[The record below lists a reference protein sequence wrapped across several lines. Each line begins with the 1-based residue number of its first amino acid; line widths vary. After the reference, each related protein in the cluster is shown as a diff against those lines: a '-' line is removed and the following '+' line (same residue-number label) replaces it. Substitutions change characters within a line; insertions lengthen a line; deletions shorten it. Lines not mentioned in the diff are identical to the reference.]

1 MPYYISPR
9 TWSDCVFTDLLAIDN
24 ITKMEDLEHKCSCR
38 GGAPEDGL
46 SPALSASAPGGWLH
60 GSLTISAKAGVMDST
75 VVALKFSSNKIRYL
89 VY

>member
-46 SPALSASAPGGWLH
+46 SPALSASAPGGWLL
-60 GSLTISAKAGVMDST
+60 SAGVSRLADYQREGRGHGLNSCSFEIF
-75 VVALKFSSNKIRYL
+75 K
-89 VY
+89 